1 MYYLSRP
8 RKHLRTK
15 IKKTNIKQRKIS
27 KVELKEYLRYLKEIE
42 IC

>member
-1 MYYLSRP
+1 MYYLSKP
-8 RKHLRTK
+8 RKHLRTN
-15 IKKTNIKQRKIS
+15 IKKTNMKQRKIS

>member
-8 RKHLRTK
+8 RKHLRTN
-15 IKKTNIKQRKIS
+15 IKKTNMKQLKIS
-27 KVELKEYLRYLKEIE
+27 KVELKEYLRYLKEMK